1 MTRSLHLAE
10 SANETGITSSTSAG
24 DETESLIESLI
35 ERSERLMVALRSSD
49 HREAA
54 HAKAPKRWTLTETAA
69 MVSRSTS
76 GIRKAEKEGALPEA
90 PKNPHNNF
98 RVGYTLADINR
109 IRRHF
114 GWEPVR
120 DERDP
125 TVRMAFANFKGGVAK
140 TTLTTHFAQYLAMRG
155 YRTLVVDADSQA
167 SSTMMFGFHPDA
179 EVEYGNT
186 LAPYFA
192 GEESSLEYA
201 IRPTHWDGIDLI
213 PASLELYGA
222 EYQLAGVAGD
232 GSNWL
237 GMLDRGIATVEAR
250 YDVVLIDPPPA
261 LGMISLNVLR
271 ALTGL
276 IVPTPPAMLDFHS
289 TMTFFSMLDEVLE
302 AINKNFDEPIR
313 FGFLKMLLSKYDATR
328 PSQEFVAGMIQDV
341 FADAV
346 VDAAFLLSA
355 EINSASSQWSTV
367 YELDKPSGSRATY
380 RRCLESLD
388 AVFGEIE
395 REIQGQ
401 WPHRRRRRQ
410 QQVVTG

>member
-1 MTRSLHLAE
+1 MIRSLHSSDSASELETDPGVPAE
-10 SANETGITSSTSAG
+10 DA
-24 DETESLIESLI
+24 TESLIDSLI
-35 ERSERLMVALRSSD
+35 ERSERLMTALRSSD
-49 HREAA
+49 HQEAA
-54 HAKAPKRWTLTETAA
+54 HAKSPRRWTLTETAA

-114 GWEPVR
+114 GWEPMR

-155 YRTLVVDADSQA
+155 YRTLVIDADSQA
-167 SSTMMFGFHPDA
+167 SLTMMFGLHPDS
-179 EVEYGNT
+179 EIEYEHT

-192 GEESSLEYA
+192 GEQESLGYA
-201 IRPTHWDGIDLI
+201 IRSTHWDGVDLV
-213 PASLELYGA
+213 PANLELYGS
-222 EYQLAGVAGD
+222 EYQLAGIAGD

-271 ALTGL
+271 ALNGL

-302 AINKNFDEPIR
+302 AINKNFDAPIR

-328 PSQEFVAGMIQDV
+328 PAQEFVAGMIQDV

-346 VDAAFLLSA
+346 LDAAFLMSA

-388 AVFGEIE
+388 TVFAEIE